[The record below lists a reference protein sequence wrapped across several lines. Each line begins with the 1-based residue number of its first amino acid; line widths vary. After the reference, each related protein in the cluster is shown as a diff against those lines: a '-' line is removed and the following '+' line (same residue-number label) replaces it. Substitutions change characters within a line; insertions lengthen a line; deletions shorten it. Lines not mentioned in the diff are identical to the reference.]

1 MLLFSV
7 EEQNFECE
15 SKGGN
20 RKKSNHVKSIK
31 SHIIKVVNHC
41 GGFKYLGI
49 KLHVFEVLTPR
60 NFKLTNPVQS
70 SY

>member
-1 MLLFSV
+1 MLLLSV
-7 EEQNFECE
+7 EEQNLECE
-15 SKGGN
+15 SKGK
-20 RKKSNHVKSIK
+20 RKKLNHVKSIK

-41 GGFKYLGI
+41 GVFKYLGI